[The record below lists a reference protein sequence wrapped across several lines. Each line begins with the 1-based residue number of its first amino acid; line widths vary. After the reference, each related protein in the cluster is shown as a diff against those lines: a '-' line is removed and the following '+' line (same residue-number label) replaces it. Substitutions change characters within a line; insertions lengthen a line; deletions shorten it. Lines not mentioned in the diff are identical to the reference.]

1 MLKIT
6 ALEILAGVIVTLI
19 IASSAALSV
28 ETFSFV
34 YQGF

>member
-1 MLKIT
+1 MFKIT
-6 ALEILAGVIVTLI
+6 ALEILTGVILALIVT
-19 IASSAALSV
+19 ASAALSV